1 MKNPWEEI
9 LLADYES
16 HMRLDSVMQLQALNQ
31 RMKEQLNRYPASSV
45 MILGVAG
52 GNGLEHIAKDQY
64 EKVYGVDVN
73 RDYLREAAR
82 RNPGL
87 GGRLEC
93 LRVDLTCEPLRLPR
107 AELVIA
113 NLLVEYVGC
122 ACFQKVLLQVGPRYV
137 SCVIQADGD
146 GGWVSPSPYQ
156 AVFDRLE
163 SVHRP
168 IERRALESALSQI
181 HYRIIRAVEHPLPNG
196 KKLVQLD
203 FERRA

>member
-1 MKNPWEEI
+1 MKNPWEKI
-9 LLADYES
+9 PLADYES

-122 ACFQKVLLQVGPRYV
+122 ACFQKVLLQVEPRYV